1 MPLTA
6 ATGGGS
12 WQDDNNDDAGIGIG
26 VGIGAGP
33 NSGGNNGDCVLPL
46 HPRGGGLRGLAA
58 CHNNEPRV
66 APRQAAARVGRAV
79 GGGRQ

>member
-46 HPRGGGLRGLAA
+46 HPRGGGLRGQAT
-58 CHNNEPRV
+58 CHDDEPRV
-66 APRQAAARVGRAV
+66 AGQLRTTTTPLVATRAC
-79 GGGRQ
+79 G